1 MADMMR
7 SSWRLMIGGLFA
19 VFLLAMTPTQQAEA
33 ADFDPC
39 IPDICDYVERLVEH
53 TKDEFVQSAIDALPN
68 PGHVK
73 QIVDCLDQ
81 LMSLAM
87 NIGLILTWPDFSAL
101 LTRIIDRL
109 CQQIT
114 SKWDAII
121 SQLSAQ
127 FQLPE
132 IPITIFGNTYTDW
145 IGGSFEIGVTRGNGV
160 PGGNINLDLVS
171 PIGPESI
178 ILR

>member
-1 MADMMR
+1 M
-7 SSWRLMIGGLFA
+7 L
-19 VFLLAMTPTQQAEA
+19 LLAMAPAPAEA

-39 IPDICDYVERLVEH
+39 IPEICEHVERLIEH
-53 TKDEFVQSAIDALPN
+53 TKDQFVQSAIDALPN

-81 LMSLAM
+81 LLSIAM

-101 LTRIIDRL
+101 LTQIIDQL

-132 IPITIFGNTYTDW
+132 IPLTIFGNTYTDW
-145 IGGSFEIGVTRGNGV
+145 IGGSFEIGVTRGTGV
-160 PGGNINLDLVS
+160 PGGSIGLSLNS
-171 PIGPESI
+171 PIDTTTI
-178 ILR
+178 RLD